1 MGNAP
6 APCCKCEEA
15 AEGDLPVIEISA
27 ATKDP
32 RDWSTLAPNP
42 ATSPVELSPRS
53 TPRNSPKGSPRGSI
67 ALPRPG
73 SNTASWDPSL
83 ASMES
88 SSKLALPCPSGPK
101 KSTSSLLSRG
111 TTHTS
116 EQSGTSRMSKLQRLN
131 SLGHLHIDKEL
142 LCGLTIRKS
151 LRSGGRAWMTMPK
164 DMSHA
169 QLVALHSKAEAM
181 ESFDFFLSHTWST
194 DGKWKVLS
202 LLMQTGW
209 PYAVIC
215 GTLAVGVSTLL
226 CLNDQLPMPW
236 CFKDRQG
243 SVLLPLGCWI
253 SVSSLL
259 GLLLGL
265 FISPYFPCFNG
276 RPGRCFID
284 MVSIDQSDPEKIEEG
299 IYGIGGFLSVSREL
313 QVLWSPPYLSRLW
326 CVFELA
332 AYRKANPSGKITLT
346 PLYVEQLLTM
356 MIIGLYVVLVCYWV
370 ANALNLSGVT
380 STVVY
385 VVAMIPASIPLHLM
399 RRNLAESKHKL
410 LADLKDFDIKQ
421 VHCLDDFD
429 RSFIHSAIIKWY
441 GSREAFTDFVRGPLR
456 DELLKDSP
464 SSLTYIPFGYA
475 LLLGFVCCSMSWEYM
490 VSYMKAG
497 SSTTWI
503 ASYLVGTILAYNLI
517 WTVLALRGALYLC
530 DRLARRS
537 PACLDY
543 LKTALCWMF
552 LCVWQVSGAMIQELA
567 KGLGLQV
574 CIAWFGVTLCLSAVS
589 WRLSR

>member
-1 MGNAP
+1 
-6 APCCKCEEA
+6 
-15 AEGDLPVIEISA
+15 
-27 ATKDP
+27 
-32 RDWSTLAPNP
+32 
-42 ATSPVELSPRS
+42 
-53 TPRNSPKGSPRGSI
+53 
-67 ALPRPG
+67 
-73 SNTASWDPSL
+73 
-83 ASMES
+83 
-88 SSKLALPCPSGPK
+88 
-101 KSTSSLLSRG
+101 
-111 TTHTS
+111 
-116 EQSGTSRMSKLQRLN
+116 
-131 SLGHLHIDKEL
+131 
-142 LCGLTIRKS
+142 
-151 LRSGGRAWMTMPK
+151 MPK

-194 DGKWKVLS
+194 NGKWKVLS

-209 PYAVIC
+209 PYAVIY
-215 GTLAVGVSTLL
+215 GILAVGISTVL
-226 CLNDQLPMPW
+226 CLHDLFPMPW

-243 SVLLPLGCWI
+243 AVLLPLGCWVSI
-253 SVSSLL
+253 SSLV

-346 PLYVEQLLTM
+346 PLYVEQILTM
-356 MIIGLYVVLVCYWV
+356 MIIGLYVVLGCYWV
-370 ANALNLSGVT
+370 ANALNLSGL

-385 VVAMIPASIPLHLM
+385 VVAMIPACIPLHLM

-410 LADLKDFDIKQ
+410 LSDLKDFDIKQ

-464 SSLTYIPFGYA
+464 SSLTYIPLGYA
-475 LLLGFVCCSMSWEYM
+475 ILLGFVCCSMSWEYM

-503 ASYLVGTILAYNLI
+503 ASYLVGTILAYNLV

-537 PACLDY
+537 PTCLDY
-543 LKTALCWMF
+543 LKTALCWI
-552 LCVWQVSGAMIQELA
+552 SYA
-567 KGLGLQV
+567 
-574 CIAWFGVTLCLSAVS
+574 FGKC
-589 WRLSR
+589 RER